1 MKNRLLIWAMLASG
15 LSAVTLVAGQDP
27 STTAP
32 SEKIGVVSIQ
42 QAIAATGEGKQAF
55 DQLQRKYEPKK
66 QQLQRDQDAIN
77 TLQDQL
83 QKQGPTLS
91 DEERARLTRELDEKQ
106 RLFKREQEDDQSDF
120 QADQQETFNRIG
132 QKMIHIINDYAAKN
146 GFGLVIDPIQ
156 VQMPIY
162 YVAKGIDITD
172 SIVKLYDQANPAPAA
187 AASAPASSAAKP
199 AQKPAKP

>member
-1 MKNRLLIWAMLASG
+1 MRNRLLIWTVLAS
-15 LSAVTLVAGQDP
+15 AIFAATLVAGQDP
-27 STTAP
+27 STAAP
-32 SEKIGVVSIQ
+32 TSEKIGVVSIQ
-42 QAIAATGEGKQAF
+42 QAIAATGEGKQAI

-66 QQLQRDQDAIN
+66 RQLQRDEDAIN

-83 QKQGPTLS
+83 QKQSATLS
-91 DEERARLTRELDEKQ
+91 DEERARLTRELEEKQ
-106 RLFKREQEDDQSDF
+106 RLLKREQKDDQVDF
-120 QADQQETFNRIG
+120 QADQQETLNRIG
-132 QKMIHIINDYAAKN
+132 QKMIRIINDYASKN

-156 VQMPIY
+156 VQMPVY

-187 AASAPASSAAKP
+187 PTSSATKP